1 MVTTQ
6 ENKEQNICAIHV
18 IIRKA
23 TQGWPPSAATRP
35 SRTTRADFV
44 KTVTISH
51 IILKNLEFRVALANA
66 KSPTKIKPLSD
77 IKTTNG
83 SLTHH

>member
-35 SRTTRADFV
+35 SRTTRADSA
-44 KTVTISH
+44 KIATTSH
-51 IILKNLEFRVALANA
+51 IIRRNLRYIRVVDQQGGMRERTLKRGRTELN
-66 KSPTKIKPLSD
+66 
-77 IKTTNG
+77 
-83 SLTHH
+83 

>member
-35 SRTTRADFV
+35 SRTTRADSA
-44 KTVTISH
+44 KIATTSH
-51 IILKNLEFRVALANA
+51 IIRRNLRFIKVI
-66 KSPTKIKPLSD
+66 TKGGVMVKAQARSRTELNKI
-77 IKTTNG
+77 
-83 SLTHH
+83 